1 MKKRK
6 GIITMLLVM
15 ITACFVAIGI
25 TPKMQAKAA
34 TVVTAED
41 LKTLNSDGDNRITL
55 KELQT
60 AVEGY
65 IEVVPS
71 IFRGYLDV
79 LNEEGKLKGQY
90 FNIITYLLLDRE
102 YVGNVLICP
111 TKIFEKPDWKRITD
125 TKSFV
130 FSLESNGR

>member
-1 MKKRK
+1 MKCCVCGKEIK
-6 GIITMLLVM
+6 GYGNSPSPLNGSKCCDECNLNVVVPLRIFLRGLEKQEYALLVKEKEVQLVKPDDKY
-15 ITACFVAIGI
+15 F
-25 TPKMQAKAA
+25 
-34 TVVTAED
+34 
-41 LKTLNSDGDNRITL
+41 TL

-71 IFRGYLDV
+71 IFRNYLDV

-90 FNIITYLLLDRE
+90 FNVITYLLLDRE

-111 TKIFEKPDWKRITD
+111 TKIFEKP
-125 TKSFV
+125 
-130 FSLESNGR
+130 EEE

>member
-1 MKKRK
+1 MKCSICGKEIVGYGNSIYPLEGRKCCDECNMKVVMPVRIFIRSLPKRNNA
-6 GIITMLLVM
+6 MLIKENEVVLVKPDDKY
-15 ITACFVAIGI
+15 F
-25 TPKMQAKAA
+25 
-34 TVVTAED
+34 
-41 LKTLNSDGDNRITL
+41 TL

-111 TKIFEKPDWKRITD
+111 TKIFEKPEED
-125 TKSFV
+125 
-130 FSLESNGR
+130 